1 MGRAIGTACAV
12 LLGLTATPAVTR
24 AQTDYRNLDD
34 GRPVRTED
42 AFVVDHHEFEVLA
55 PFIYDA
61 GIGGSGRYI
70 VQPEL
75 EYGLWSN
82 WQLSMKVPAGVAD
95 SAGSDVGLG
104 TGKGKALSGHSR
116 RGPGTSKHSDD
127 QAGKEHR
134 PSEQGLVR
142 NIEEAWNRHLS
153 RDGDTAH
160 A

>member
-82 WQLSMKVPAGVAD
+82 WQLSMKVPAGVD
-95 SAGSDVGLG
+95 ESAVRAKLLTEHQIEIGAGLGPLAGKIWRVGLMG
-104 TGKGKALSGHSR
+104 HTARPENVERFLKALK
-116 RGPGTSKHSDD
+116 TT
-127 QAGKEHR
+127 
-134 PSEQGLVR
+134 LVR
-142 NIEEAWNRHLS
+142 
-153 RDGDTAH
+153 
-160 A
+160 